1 MDVVLIELR
10 VNEHLAADW
19 MLHEKCFQPIT
30 ELAASVRPIDD
41 SLIKHDPDA
50 DVAALSGIQLP
61 NRHRSHDWSR
71 CRECPDRGSPPRIFF
86 RQFVAVPIVHP
97 SPRPCGGGGMV
108 VFCRHQP
115 SSCNV
120 QRRLG
125 IAPV

>member
-50 DVAALSGIQLP
+50 DVAALSGI
-61 NRHRSHDWSR
+61 
-71 CRECPDRGSPPRIFF
+71 
-86 RQFVAVPIVHP
+86 
-97 SPRPCGGGGMV
+97 
-108 VFCRHQP
+108 HQP
-115 SSCNV
+115 SP
-120 QRRLG
+120 
-125 IAPV
+125 IT